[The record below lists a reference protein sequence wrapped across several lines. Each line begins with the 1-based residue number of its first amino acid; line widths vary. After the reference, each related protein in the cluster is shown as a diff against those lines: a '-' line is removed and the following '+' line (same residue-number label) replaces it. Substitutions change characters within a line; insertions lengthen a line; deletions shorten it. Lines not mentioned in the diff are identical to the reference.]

1 MLSDVFT
8 DKSQFEW
15 MLSTFLNIYRSH
27 PAEDELT
34 MQYLVVGICKSAAV
48 VGLVGG
54 SCTVLLLLCDE

>member
-15 MLSTFLNIYRSH
+15 MLSMFLNIYRSH

-34 MQYLVVGICKSAAV
+34 MQYLVVGVCKAAAV
-48 VGLVGG
+48 VGLV
-54 SCTVLLLLCDE
+54 LALCCLAIS